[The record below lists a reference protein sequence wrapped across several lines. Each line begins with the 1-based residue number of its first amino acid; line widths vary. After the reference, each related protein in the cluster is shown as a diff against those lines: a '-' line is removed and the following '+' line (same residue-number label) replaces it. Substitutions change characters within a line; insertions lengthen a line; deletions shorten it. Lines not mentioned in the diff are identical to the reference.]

1 MSRDIT
7 NSPRR
12 PVTPLTHFE
21 GITTHKTQYST
32 PPLYGSALT
41 SGTTT
46 SYSTSSEPIISDENK
61 DKYARMFAACGPV
74 SGLLGSDK
82 AREVFL
88 KSRLPA
94 EKLNQIWSLADTKE
108 RGSLDITDF
117 TIAMFYIQQTM
128 DGHISNL
135 PKSLPASLLK
145 AATGASTRA
154 GSISLGPQP
163 TSELLVSTDLLQSL
177 RVGGQKKGDTPTTSR
192 QSTGGSSDRDVPW
205 EVTAEEKA
213 KFDRYFDLLDIDRD
227 GFVEGEEAV
236 PFFRESKL
244 SDTVL
249 AQIWDLADITNTG
262 RLTKDEFAVAM
273 HVINNKIAYN
283 KPIPETLPMP
293 MVPPSLRA
301 GAALSKPSSQNDDF
315 FSREAYD
322 KSSRNSTPNVV
333 EDPFRNTGSSWYKQ
347 QPSLPVDLFDPPST
361 TSSSSSQS
369 DKTSGNSL
377 PLKFFGL
384 PLTTSS
390 SSSSPQTNKTKT
402 VQASGNQDLWTTLAN
417 GESDLAVL
425 DTKLNQEA
433 KVVKDLQT
441 ERAQLEEKISR
452 AHDMRGMME
461 QRLFN
466 LKTQKEQESKTIDDL
481 KSSLATMESEMANL
495 RMAIDVSKR
504 ELGIAQED
512 KRSFLKALAEGR
524 EESLELKASLQRSC
538 EEVVELRKDLEM
550 RMNML
555 GLDPVDFPSVPGPEP
570 RPGSGGASSQAEAA
584 ERNGRVTRGPQFAK
598 DDLIATPPR
607 QRNPEFRAPEPERL
621 GRGPQDNGD
630 FHGIGLSK
638 PIQEQPWHFLAQ
650 QESLS
655 REQ

>member
-41 SGTTT
+41 SATTT

-82 AREVFL
+82 AEPDLVC
-88 KSRLPA
+88 STSV
-94 EKLNQIWSLADTKE
+94 SLADTKE

-163 TSELLVSTDLLQSL
+163 TSELQVSKDLLQSL

-192 QSTGGSSDRDVPW
+192 QSPGGSSDRDVPW

-227 GFVEGEEAV
+227 GFVEEEAV

-301 GAALSKPSSQNDDF
+301 GAALSKSSSQNDDF
-315 FSREAYD
+315 FSREAYN
-322 KSSRNSTPNVV
+322 KSSRNFTPNVV
-333 EDPFRNTGSSWYKQ
+333 EDPFQNTGSLSYKQ
-347 QPSLPVDLFDPPST
+347 QPSLPVDLFDLPST
-361 TSSSSSQS
+361 TSSSSSQN

-377 PLKFFGL
+377 PLNFFDL

-390 SSSSPQTNKTKT
+390 SSSSPQTNKTRT

-417 GESDLAVL
+417 GESDLTVL

-441 ERAQLEEKISR
+441 ERAQLKEKISR
-452 AHDMRGMME
+452 AQDMRGMME

-481 KSSLATMESEMANL
+481 KSSLASMESEMANL

-504 ELGIAQED
+504 ELEIAQED

-524 EESLELKASLQRSC
+524 EESVELKASLQRSC
-538 EEVVELRKDLEM
+538 DEVVELRKDLEM

-570 RPGSGGASSQAEAA
+570 RPGPGGAPSQAEAA
-584 ERNGRVTRGPQFAK
+584 ERNGRVTRGPQFVR

-638 PIQEQPWHFLAQ
+638 PIQEQPWHFMAQ